1 MAKLRVADYIAKYI
15 EEALGVSHVF
25 LLTGGGNM
33 YLTDAVLKNKNL
45 TAVCNHHEQACAM
58 AAVGYAK
65 QTGKHGV
72 VMPTTGCAGTNTITG
87 LLDAWQDSH
96 PCFFIS
102 GQVNTNQT
110 CYKSS
115 AKLRKFG
122 TQEANILEI
131 VKPITKAAWMVDDP
145 NDIRWAL
152 EKAHYLSVSHRP
164 GPVWLDIPLDVQ
176 GKYVE
181 EDELKGWLDIPLD
194 VQGKYEGFT
203 SCPYPKKDTTYTFPE
218 STRPI
223 ILAGN
228 GVRLAEAEEELKT
241 FSENFNVP
249 VVSTYMGTDLLGYHH
264 PNFIGR
270 VGVKGDRAG
279 NFALQNA
286 DLILSLGC
294 SLSVPVTGYNYDHFG
309 REARLVVV
317 DIDREEH
324 EKGTVRIDDFIESDV
339 KAFLKGSTVQ
349 GSLSW
354 LDKCRNW
361 KTTWAYVSDQ
371 DPSDPVDLYY
381 FTEVLSN
388 LLPEKAS
395 VIGDAGSAYYVPCQ
409 SLKLTP
415 PQRLIVPGAQAE
427 MGFTIPAAI
436 GVAVGSPESTVVG
449 ITGDGS
455 FQFNLQELQTIK
467 HHNLPVKL
475 FVWNNNGYLSIRK
488 TQERFFDGDYIGT
501 SPDSGV
507 SLPPLES
514 IAKAYSIPYVC
525 IEKTKD
531 CPSVVE
537 SVLASKGPIIC
548 EVMCND
554 AQEVLPTI
562 SSMKKEDGTIIG
574 RPLEDM
580 HPLLSREEFYGE
592 MIVEPIS

>member
-15 EEALGVSHVF
+15 EEELGVSHVF

-45 TAVCNHHEQACAM
+45 TAICNHHEQACAM
-58 AAVGYAK
+58 AAVGYTK

-110 CYKSS
+110 CYKSN

-145 NDIRWAL
+145 NDIRYLL
-152 EKAHYLSVSHRP
+152 EKAHYESVNGRP

-176 GKYVE
+176 GKFVD
-181 EDELKGWLDIPLD
+181 EDKLKRYI
-194 VQGKYEGFT
+194 
-203 SCPYPKKDTTYTFPE
+203 PKKKQTKNTPYTFPK
-218 STRPI
+218 TRRPV

-228 GVRLAEAEEELKT
+228 GVRLANAEEELKR
-241 FSENFNVP
+241 FSEDYNIP
-249 VVSTYMGTDLLGYHH
+249 VVSTYMGTDLLGDHH

-294 SLSVPVTGYNYDHFG
+294 SLSIPVTGYNYDHFG

-317 DIDREEH
+317 DIDPEEH
-324 EKGTVRIDDFIESDV
+324 KKDTVRIDDFVESDV
-339 KAFLKGSTVQ
+339 KAFLKNSFVE

-354 LDKCRNW
+354 LDKCRDW
-361 KTTWAYVSDQ
+361 KTSWTYTTKNK
-371 DPSDPVDLYY
+371 PSDPVDLYY
-381 FTEVLSN
+381 FTKVLSS

-395 VIGDAGSAYYVPCQ
+395 VIGDAGSAFYVPCQ
-409 SLKLTP
+409 SMSLKP

-436 GVAVGSPESTVVG
+436 GVSVGSPESLVVG

-467 HHNLPVKL
+467 HHNLPIKL

-488 TQERFFDGDYIGT
+488 TQDRFFNGDYIGT
-501 SPDSGV
+501 SPESGV
-507 SLPPLES
+507 SLPPVEG
-514 IAKAYSIPYVC
+514 IATAYSIAYTC
-525 IEKTKD
+525 IDKTED
-531 CPSVVE
+531 CQSIIE
-537 SVLASKGPIIC
+537 NVLSYEGPIIC
-548 EVMCND
+548 EVMCDD

-580 HPLLSREEFYGE
+580 HPLLPRKEFYEE
-592 MIVEPIS
+592 MVVRPIS